1 MQFLTETTSDVDQAR
16 AIIGRHF
23 YTNFIDRLSPVPGC
37 RARFDVVAA
46 GPLTLGDLSF
56 GVDIRMRLGELGAYH
71 VDVPIGGVLHWHQGR
86 DRPLTATTSSA
97 AVFQPVGD
105 TVLERWTG
113 DCRLLAV
120 KIDQRALENQLA
132 DLLDAPVRGPIQF
145 APTLDLS
152 SGAGASWCRLLRLLA
167 ADAARD
173 DGLLHH
179 PVLAAQLRESLATG
193 LLLAADHQYRDALN
207 GVNPTLAAPR
217 TVRRAVEAMRTD
229 PGHPYT
235 VAELARI
242 AEISSRSLQLSFRRY
257 TGMPPMAYLREL
269 RLALAHDQLATA
281 DPRQASVAGIAYQAG
296 FAHLGRFA
304 AAYRRRYG
312 VSPSQT
318 LHRDGRTT
326 KPISRK
332 AH

>member
-1 MQFLTETTSDVDQAR
+1 MRFLTETTGDVDQAR

-23 YTNFIDRLSPVPGC
+23 YTNFIDRLSPAKDW
-37 RARFDVVAA
+37 RARFDVAAA

-71 VDVPIGGVLHWHQGR
+71 VDVPIGGVMHWHQGR
-86 DRPLTATTSSA
+86 DRPSTATSSSA

-120 KIDQRALENQLA
+120 KMDRRALENQLA
-132 DLLDAPVRGPIQF
+132 DLIDAPVRGPIRF

-152 SGAGASWCRLLRLLA
+152 SGAGASWRRLLRLLA
-167 ADAARD
+167 ADASAG

-179 PVLAAQLRESLATG
+179 PVLGAQLRESLAIG
-193 LLLAADHQYRDALN
+193 LLLATDHQYRDALD
-207 GVNPTLAAPR
+207 GPNPTLAAPR
-217 TVRRAVEAMRTD
+217 TVRRAVEAMRAD
-229 PGHPYT
+229 PGRPYT

-242 AEISSRSLQLSFRRY
+242 AGISSRSLQQSFRRY

-269 RLALAHDQLATA
+269 RLGLAYDQLVRA
-281 DPRQASVAGIAYQAG
+281 DPRTASVAGIAYRTG

-304 AAYRRRYG
+304 ATYRGRYG
-312 VSPSQT
+312 VSPSHT
-318 LHRDGRTT
+318 LHHDGKIT
-326 KPISRK
+326 KPTSRR